1 MLKFLTVDAKIT
13 CKHITGVVQLF
24 TPQHLVFVEG
34 RPVLVANDPQAKLIS
49 GCANYGATIKPC
61 TLTLKVDKG
70 YSAFIH
76 INGRAVCLDTLT
88 GLTDGTPPGT
98 VQYIVR
104 NPGQQFVEGQL

>member
-13 CKHITGVVQLF
+13 CKHITGVVQLC
-24 TPQHLVFVEG
+24 TPQNLVFVKG
-34 RPVLVANDPQAKLIS
+34 RRVLVANDPQAKRIS

-70 YSAFIH
+70 YSSFIH
-76 INGRAVCLDTLT
+76 INGRAVCLDNLT

-98 VQYIVR
+98 VQSVVR
-104 NPGQQFVEGQL
+104 NPGQHFVEGQH